1 MKLGSLVD
9 DDSASAGASRS
20 RSGGGG
26 GGIREALQ
34 SGAGKTVVGILVV
47 VLLAFAAVRIMGV
60 VKSGAQLRAGVPY
73 VHVETGQTRF
83 YKVGVRP
90 DEGFYPAEYCFRNSC
105 GPDGGTP
112 VILNAYLGKD
122 GPTTCPKCGAPVVA
136 HNPRPE
142 GYETAIPK
150 DWDR

>member
-1 MKLGSLVD
+1 MKLGSLID
-9 DDSASAGASRS
+9 DDTASAGASQS
-20 RSGGGG
+20 RAGGG
-26 GGIREALQ
+26 GGIREALS
-34 SGAGKTVVGILVV
+34 SGAGKTVVGIVV
-47 VLLAFAAVRIMGV
+47 VILLAFAAVRIMGV
-60 VKSGAQLRAGVPY
+60 VKSGAPLRAGVPY

-83 YKVGVRP
+83 YKVGVQP
-90 DEGFYPAEYCFRNSC
+90 AEGYYPAEYCFQNTC

-112 VILNAYLGKD
+112 VILNAYLDKP

-142 GYETAIPK
+142 GYETARPK